1 MFRSGVFPLRN
12 RRPRL
17 GLWSRL
23 KGLVSERVDFKMTEI
38 RPDWA
43 YYILLSQ
50 LNQMM
55 QEGLL
60 YRQPDM
66 T

>member
-1 MFRSGVFPLRN
+1 V
-12 RRPRL
+12 
-17 GLWSRL
+17 
-23 KGLVSERVDFKMTEI
+23 TEI

-43 YYILLSQ
+43 YYILLSK

-66 T
+66 AETGMMGCWPETVSQR